1 MEIFCENTQIRQL
14 IIDFYRFS
22 FEKVFLTNLIST
34 WHNLSK
40 HCVFFADSLLIVVL
54 GALQKE
60 LHIAPFIERFKTVA
74 LEKSY

>member
-22 FEKVFLTNLIST
+22 FEKAFLTNLIST

-40 HCVFFADSLLIVVL
+40 HCVFFADSLLSVGRFTK
-54 GALQKE
+54 GAV
-60 LHIAPFIERFKTVA
+60 HIARFMEHFKTVA